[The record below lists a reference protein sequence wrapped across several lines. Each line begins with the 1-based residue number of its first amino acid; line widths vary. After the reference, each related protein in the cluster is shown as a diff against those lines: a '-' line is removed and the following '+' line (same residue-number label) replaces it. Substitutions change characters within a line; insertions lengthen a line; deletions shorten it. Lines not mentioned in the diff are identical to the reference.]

1 MRSIL
6 WRSLASVLLL
16 VALVV
21 NAQDREQ
28 IPFEAADAAT
38 ELPISE
44 PDHETYPPIAQNL
57 ILSAADK
64 YAIADKYLSQITLHA
79 SAVASTPYAPLL
91 QPSSYT
97 PFLDLLESH
106 LGTTTGRGVRALRKA
121 FGAISGKTKATA
133 SNLTSP
139 DWSVRGAIGRLG
151 SAVTSLIRLSA
162 SSMSDQGVKK
172 LTNEQGETVVVGT
185 AWKHRLASFQHR
197 SAANSGRPRQ
207 SLTVD
212 EVTEGLQEVVKLA
225 REAAEMGHAQAWL
238 LLGDL
243 YLTGHLT
250 LKPNTH
256 LAIQA
261 FTKASQDHGL
271 AEAQYK
277 LGFIYGSNYGAAL
290 GGTPGEGQQGDAL
303 LYYTF
308 AGLSGHVPASM
319 TVGYR
324 HWVGIGTKQSCKDAL
339 GWYKRAADAA
349 MVTFN
354 AGPPGGRLL
363 PSQKIRLSDLEGGSY
378 GPGASASV
386 KSPSG
391 ALNIRTQQEW
401 QDLLEFHHFHAER
414 GDVTYQFKLG
424 RLYYQGFG
432 GNGLGG
438 TRGGRGR
445 LQVGMPGLKDN
456 LWEGGRNFRAASQW
470 FLRVTSTVWATDG
483 KEATRNPET
492 KVRDAPQLIYEATK
506 DPKKSTADDHTAM
519 VGGLAAGYLGR
530 MYLRGEGATA
540 NYAKAF
546 LWFSRG
552 ASRGDRE
559 SNNGLGIMYRDGLG
573 VKRDLKKATLYFG
586 AAAQQDLAEAQVNLG
601 KYHFGMGEFVIATTY
616 FEHAIRQDGNRVPD
630 TFQSYYYLAELS
642 ARSPDRA
649 EQCLT
654 AVQFYKLVAERGDW
668 GHEVWWEA
676 ERAWER
682 GDEHQALL
690 GYWIMAERGY
700 EPAQNNVAWILDR
713 DKQNLRMPFLDVGHA
728 DNASDRLALA
738 YWTRSAAQDNVDA
751 LVKMGDYYYKGIGN
765 EAGSN
770 VEKAAACYLSA
781 VNTRTSAMAM
791 WNLGWMH
798 EHGHGVNKDY
808 VMAKRYYDMA
818 LENSYDAYFP
828 SVLSLLSLYARAAYD
843 AFFVD
848 ASEDETK
855 AKALFATDPPT
866 SIVGSS
872 ITANRAWSFSQA
884 WRDIQQR
891 WGFEPTP
898 QPAQQGAGGAA
909 APAAGG
915 DAAAA
920 GGQQV
925 LGAAQVGQQ
934 VAPAPA
940 AGTPAHN
947 DLTDAQRALEANEEP
962 ADWRRGVRNENQ
974 GEDDFFIDGDD
985 DLTGTIAIVGLCVL
999 LGWLLYMRQ
1008 GQQIRPPPPE
1018 GMPQVAVRNGPVPA
1032 PAAAAPPQAPA
1043 AATPTPTPAPRTAT
1057 EATPG
1062 LSEAHARSER
1072 DREREGEDLGAPTP

>member
-1 MRSIL
+1 MRFIV

-16 VALVV
+16 VSLV
-21 NAQDREQ
+21 NAQGPQ
-28 IPFEAADAAT
+28 QVTFEAPEVAT
-38 ELPISE
+38 GLPISE
-44 PDHETYPPIAQNL
+44 TNPETYNGLTQSV
-57 ILSAADK
+57 ILSASDK
-64 YAIADKYLSQITLHA
+64 YALADDYLSQITLH
-79 SAVASTPYAPLL
+79 SSSVASTPYAPLL
-91 QPSSYT
+91 RPSSYT

-106 LGTTTGRGVRALRKA
+106 LGSTTGRGVRALRKA
-121 FGAISGKTKATA
+121 VGAISGKTKATA
-133 SNLTSP
+133 SSLTSP
-139 DWSVRGAIGRLG
+139 DWSVRGAISRLG
-151 SAVTSLIRLSA
+151 STITSLIKLSA
-162 SSMSDQGVKK
+162 PSNSDRGVKK

-185 AWKHRLASFQHR
+185 AWKHRLANFQHR
-197 SAANSGRPRQ
+197 SATNSGRPRQ

-225 REAAEMGHAQAWL
+225 KEAAETGYAQAWL

-243 YLTGHLT
+243 HLTGHLT
-250 LKPNTH
+250 LKANTTM
-256 LAIQA
+256 AIEA

-277 LGFIYGSNYGAAL
+277 LGFIYGSNYGSAL
-290 GGTPGEGQQGDAL
+290 GGTAGEGQQGDAL

-363 PSQKIRLSDLEGGSY
+363 PSQKVRLSDLEGGSY

-414 GDVTYQFKLG
+414 GDATYQFKLG

-445 LQVGMPGLKDN
+445 LQVGVPGLKDN

-470 FLRVTSTVWATDG
+470 FLRVTSAVWATDG
-483 KEATRNPET
+483 KEATRDPGT
-492 KVRDAPQLIYEATK
+492 QVRGAPRLMYDATK

-530 MYLRGEGATA
+530 MYLRSEGATA

-559 SNNGLGIMYRDGLG
+559 SNNGLGLMHRDGLG
-573 VKRDLKKATLYFG
+573 VERDLKKANLYFG

-601 KYHFGMGEFVIATTY
+601 KFHFGMGDFVMATTY

-642 ARSPDRA
+642 ARSPNRA

-668 GHEVWWEA
+668 DHEVWWEA

-690 GYWIMAERGY
+690 GYWFMAERGY

-713 DKQNLRMPFLDVGHA
+713 DKQNLRMPLLDVGHA
-728 DNASDRLALA
+728 DNTSDRLALA

-765 EAGSN
+765 GAGPN

-798 EHGHGVNKDY
+798 EHGYGVNKDY

-828 SVLSLLSLYARAAYD
+828 SILSLLSLYTRAAYD

-848 ASEDETK
+848 ANEDDTK

-866 SIVGSS
+866 TVVGSS
-872 ITANRAWSFSQA
+872 SNANHAWSFGQA

-898 QPAQQGAGGAA
+898 QPAQQGAGAA

-915 DAAAA
+915 DAVTA
-920 GGQQV
+920 GGQQAPR
-925 LGAAQVGQQ
+925 AAQAGQQ
-934 VAPAPA
+934 AAQAPA
-940 AGTPAHN
+940 AGGAARD
-947 DLTDAQRALEANEEP
+947 DLTDAQRALEANEDP
-962 ADWRRGVRNENQ
+962 TDWRRGIRNEEQ
-974 GEDDFFIDGDD
+974 GDNDFFIDDDD

-999 LGWLLYMRQ
+999 LGWLLYHQHPHLHLHLQPLHLKNQLQQLQHHQNRRLNPDQRREQQHQVRARKRFKEQ
-1008 GQQIRPPPPE
+1008 GKE
-1018 GMPQVAVRNGPVPA
+1018 
-1032 PAAAAPPQAPA
+1032 
-1043 AATPTPTPAPRTAT
+1043 
-1057 EATPG
+1057 
-1062 LSEAHARSER
+1062 SESER
-1072 DREREGEDLGAPTP
+1072 I